1 MNELDPI
8 KTAYIAG
15 YMTHATWEDDADRA
29 SHERHAE
36 KVYEYDLQ
44 DNWYNLADAEAKFY
58 DKQDEASFVIK
69 AARGTRMDEAGIRQL
84 DLLWK
89 EYHAL
94 KEELASER
102 SKRKQIEELYDLLVA
117 NIAPLIDAAR
127 EFEHAKNDDSKTIHK
142 IRRIVRYL

>member
-1 MNELDPI
+1 MIDPI

-15 YMTHATWEDDADRA
+15 YMTCATWEDGEERA

-102 SKRKQIEELYDLLVA
+102 SKRKQIEELYDNLKADV
-117 NIAPLIDAAR
+117 APLIKAAKELNESYEDAYVVNKVRRAV
-127 EFEHAKNDDSKTIHK
+127 KN
-142 IRRIVRYL
+142 L